1 MQMSEKFPAKVAK
14 SSSGISELLNN
25 THSDMFNRKLW
36 TSGNSPSVGTSYSCS
51 TLGLVD

>member
-1 MQMSEKFPAKVAK
+1 MQMSEKLPAKIAK
-14 SSSGISELLNN
+14 ASSEISELLSN

-36 TSGNSPSVGTSYSCS
+36 ISGNSPSVGTSYSCS